1 MTVEAGIGLR
11 GPGLEPVR
19 AGEQTGMAAR
29 TGQLGC
35 GQPEDKEGVERGEQN
50 VCLEWTGQE

>member
-1 MTVEAGIGLR
+1 MTVEAGVGLR

-29 TGQLGC
+29 TGELEC
-35 GQPEDKEGVERGEQN
+35 GQPEEKEGAERGWQD
-50 VCLEWTGQE
+50 VSLEWTGQ